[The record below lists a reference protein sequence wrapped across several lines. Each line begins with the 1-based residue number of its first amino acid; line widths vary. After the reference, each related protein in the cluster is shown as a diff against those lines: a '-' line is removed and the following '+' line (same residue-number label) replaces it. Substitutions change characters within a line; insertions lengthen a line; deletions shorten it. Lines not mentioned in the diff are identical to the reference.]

1 MCFSLHAT
9 NWYEFNLQW
18 QPELDPQTNT
28 EHYASVIKSDSY
40 RGVARVD
47 IHHLA
52 TKLLKAGTSWWY
64 KRLWRIQPSHQRGFE
79 RCNNYTMAE
88 MCVSTDMPEGTS
100 LSLQRPVLLPIRPSF
115 HTRVGS
121 QKRRATVDWQKPWER
136 SLRVT
141 SIYILLHLLT
151 RDRNWDR
158 GGCRGIRRGI
168 LHKPMLYNPKL
179 KFTVNAGLI
188 LQTFSKW

>member
-1 MCFSLHAT
+1 MTAWVRPT
-9 NWYEFNLQW
+9 
-18 QPELDPQTNT
+18 D
-28 EHYASVIKSDSY
+28 EHWTLCLCNKIDSY

-100 LSLQRPVLLPIRPSF
+100 LSLPRPVLLPIRPSF

-121 QKRRATVDWQKPWER
+121 LQLPKLTEKKSYCRLTEALREKPE
-136 SLRVT
+136 SH
-141 SIYILLHLLT
+141 LHLYSPPSTHPRQKL
-151 RDRNWDR
+151 
-158 GGCRGIRRGI
+158 GQRR
-168 LHKPMLYNPKL
+168 M
-179 KFTVNAGLI
+179 
-188 LQTFSKW
+188 